1 MAYRPNQ
8 PEYYTRGN
16 VPVWDFI
23 HQQGLNFDLGNV
35 IKYVCRAGH
44 KGSEREDIKKA
55 INYLEHHLTNID
67 KSSAIPTVPFGL
79 SDPEWEELTRDADRF
94 DR

>member
-1 MAYRPNQ
+1 MAHRPYQ
-8 PEYYTRGN
+8 PDYYTRGN

-23 HQQGLNFDLGNV
+23 QQQGLNFDLGNV

-44 KGSEREDIKKA
+44 KGSERADITKA
-55 INYLEHHLTNID
+55 ITYLEHHLTTID
-67 KSSAIPTVPFGL
+67 ESSSIPTVPFGL
-79 SDPEWEELTRDADRF
+79 SDAEWDELTGNADGF